1 MNEKI
6 IKNIASDLNVK
17 DSQVA
22 STLKLLSEGATIPFI
37 ARYRKE
43 VTGALD
49 EEQLRKINEVY
60 AYEVNLLERKESVIK
75 LIDEKGLLTDE
86 LKEKI
91 LNAEKLVEV
100 EDLYRPFKEKKK
112 TKATDAINNG
122 LEPLAKMIMSFP
134 TKGDITSLT
143 SKFINDKVKTIEEA
157 VTGAS
162 YIIAEYISDNAYY
175 RKWLRS
181 FIFKNG
187 FIISKKKKDAEDE
200 KKVYEMYYDFK
211 EEVSKIKSYRVLAIN
226 RAEKEKIVTVSI
238 DVDDAKVLSFFE
250 EKIIKNE
257 DSFVTDIVKN
267 AIKDSYKRLIFPSVE
282 REVRSALSEKAEDVA
297 IKNFSENL
305 ENLLLTPPI
314 KDKMVLGFDPAYRTG
329 CKLAVL
335 NPVGKVLKIEK
346 IYPHPPVN
354 KYEEAKSKTIDLINK
369 YNIDI
374 VAIGNGTAS
383 RESEKFISD
392 VIKSIDRKVDYIIVS
407 EAGAS
412 VYSASPL
419 AIKEFPDLVV
429 EERSAISIGRRL
441 QDALSELVKITP
453 ESIGVGLYQHDV
465 NAKKL
470 SSSLDFVVT
479 SVVNEVGVNI
489 NTASP
494 SLLKYISGL
503 TKTYIDK
510 IIKYREEKGKILSRE
525 EVLKNKLLSEK
536 VYEQAIGFMRVEGGS
551 NIFDTTDI
559 HPESYNIAKKV
570 MEILNINA
578 DEIGKCA
585 DKVNGVNAKELASK
599 LDTDE
604 YTIDTILKSFAKPHR
619 DPRDEMEKPILKSD
633 ILEIKDLKI
642 GDKLEGTVRNVV
654 DFGAF
659 VDIGLHNDGLIHIS
673 KMSKNYIKH
682 PSEVLKVGD
691 IISVYVIGIDK
702 EKEKVQLSLF
712 KEDSKSSFFHIIN
725 W

>member
-22 STLKLLSEGATIPFI
+22 SALKLLSEGATIPFI

-49 EEQLRKINEVY
+49 EEQLRKINEAY

-143 SKFINDKVKTIEEA
+143 SKFINDKVKTVEEA

-175 RKWLRS
+175 RKWLRN

-238 DVDDAKVLSFFE
+238 DIDDAKVLSFFE
-250 EKIIKNE
+250 EKIIKNKE
-257 DSFVTDIVKN
+257 SFAVDIVKN

-282 REVRSALSEKAEDVA
+282 REIRAALSEKAEDVA

-354 KYEEAKSKTIDLINK
+354 KYEEAKAKTIDLINK

-429 EERSAISIGRRL
+429 EERRAISIGRRL

-479 SVVNEVGVNI
+479 SAVNEVGVNI

-559 HPESYNIAKKV
+559 HPESYDIAKKV

-578 DEIGKCA
+578 DEIGKCS
-585 DKVNGVNAKELASK
+585 DKLKDINAKNLASK
-599 LDTDE
+599 LGTDE
-604 YTIDTILKSFAKPHR
+604 YTIDTILKSFAKAHR

-642 GDKLEGTVRNVV
+642 NDKLEGTVRNVV

-712 KEDSKSSFFHIIN
+712 KED
-725 W
+725 

>member
-22 STLKLLSEGATIPFI
+22 SALKLLSEGATIPFI

-143 SKFINDKVKTIEEA
+143 SKFINDKVKTVEEA

-175 RKWLRS
+175 RKWLRN

-250 EKIIKNE
+250 EKIIKNKE
-257 DSFVTDIVKN
+257 SFAVDIVKN

-282 REVRSALSEKAEDVA
+282 REIRAALSEKAEDVA

-479 SVVNEVGVNI
+479 SAVNEVGVNI

-559 HPESYNIAKKV
+559 HPESYDIAKKV

-578 DEIGKCA
+578 DEIGKCS
-585 DKVNGVNAKELASK
+585 DKLKDINAKNLASK
-599 LDTDE
+599 LGTDE
-604 YTIDTILKSFAKPHR
+604 YTIDTILKSFAKAHR

-642 GDKLEGTVRNVV
+642 NDKLEGTVRNVV

-702 EKEKVQLSLF
+702 DKEKVQLSLF
-712 KEDSKSSFFHIIN
+712 KED
-725 W
+725 

>member
-22 STLKLLSEGATIPFI
+22 SALKLLSEGSTIPFI

-49 EEQLRKINEVY
+49 EEQLRKINEAY

-143 SKFINDKVKTIEEA
+143 SKFINDKVKTVEEA

-175 RKWLRS
+175 RKWLRN

-238 DVDDAKVLSFFE
+238 DIDDAKVLSFFE
-250 EKIIKNE
+250 EKIIKNKE
-257 DSFVTDIVKN
+257 SFAVDIVKN

-282 REVRSALSEKAEDVA
+282 REIRAALSEKAEDVA

-354 KYEEAKSKTIDLINK
+354 KYEEAKAKTIDLINK

-479 SVVNEVGVNI
+479 SAVNEVGVNI

-559 HPESYNIAKKV
+559 HPESYEIAKKV

-578 DEIGKCA
+578 EEIGKCS
-585 DKVNGVNAKELASK
+585 DKLKDINAKNLACK
-599 LDTDE
+599 LGTDE
-604 YTIDTILKSFAKPHR
+604 YTIDTILKSFAKAHR

-642 GDKLEGTVRNVV
+642 NDKLEGTVRNVV

-712 KEDSKSSFFHIIN
+712 KED
-725 W
+725 

>member
-6 IKNIASDLNVK
+6 IKTIASDLNVK

-22 STLKLLSEGATIPFI
+22 SALKLLSEGATIPFI

-143 SKFINDKVKTIEEA
+143 SKFINDKVKTVEEA

-175 RKWLRS
+175 RKWLRN

-250 EKIIKNE
+250 EKIIKNKE
-257 DSFVTDIVKN
+257 SFAVDIVKN

-282 REVRSALSEKAEDVA
+282 REIRAALSEKAEDVA

-354 KYEEAKSKTIDLINK
+354 KYEEAKAKTIDLINK

-479 SVVNEVGVNI
+479 SAVNEVGVNI

-559 HPESYNIAKKV
+559 HPESYDIAKKV
-570 MEILNINA
+570 MEVLNINTE
-578 DEIGKCA
+578 EIGKCS
-585 DKVNGVNAKELASK
+585 DKLKDINAKNLASK
-599 LDTDE
+599 LGTDE
-604 YTIDTILKSFAKPHR
+604 YTIDTILKSFAKAHR

-642 GDKLEGTVRNVV
+642 NDKLEGTVRNVV

-712 KEDSKSSFFHIIN
+712 KED
-725 W
+725 

>member
-22 STLKLLSEGATIPFI
+22 SALKLLSEGATIPFI

-49 EEQLRKINEVY
+49 EEQLRKINEAY

-143 SKFINDKVKTIEEA
+143 SKFINDKVKTVEEA

-175 RKWLRS
+175 RKWLRN

-238 DVDDAKVLSFFE
+238 DIDEAKVLSFFE
-250 EKIIKNE
+250 EKIIKNKE
-257 DSFVTDIVKN
+257 SFAVDIVKN

-282 REVRSALSEKAEDVA
+282 REIRAALSEKAEDVA

-354 KYEEAKSKTIDLINK
+354 KYEEAKAKTIDLINK

-479 SVVNEVGVNI
+479 SAVNEVGVNI

-559 HPESYNIAKKV
+559 HPESYDIAKKV
-570 MEILNINA
+570 MEILNINT
-578 DEIGKCA
+578 DEIGKCS
-585 DKVNGVNAKELASK
+585 DKLKDINAKNLASK
-599 LDTDE
+599 LGTDE
-604 YTIDTILKSFAKPHR
+604 YTIDTILKSFAKAHR
-619 DPRDEMEKPILKSD
+619 DPRDEMEKPILKSY

-642 GDKLEGTVRNVV
+642 NDKLEGTVRNVV

-712 KEDSKSSFFHIIN
+712 KED
-725 W
+725 

>member
-22 STLKLLSEGATIPFI
+22 SALKLLSEGATIPFI

-49 EEQLRKINEVY
+49 EEQLRKINEAY

-143 SKFINDKVKTIEEA
+143 SKFINDKVKTVEEA

-175 RKWLRS
+175 RKWLRN

-211 EEVSKIKSYRVLAIN
+211 EEVSKIKSHRVLAIN

-238 DVDDAKVLSFFE
+238 DIDEAKFLSFFE
-250 EKIIKNE
+250 EKIIKNKE
-257 DSFVTDIVKN
+257 SFAVDIVKN

-282 REVRSALSEKAEDVA
+282 REIRAALSEKAEDVA

-354 KYEEAKSKTIDLINK
+354 KYEEAKAKTIDLINK

-479 SVVNEVGVNI
+479 SAVNEVGVNI

-559 HPESYNIAKKV
+559 HPESYDIAKKV
-570 MEILNINA
+570 MEILNINV
-578 DEIGKCA
+578 DEIGKCS
-585 DKVNGVNAKELASK
+585 DKLKDINAKNLASK
-599 LDTDE
+599 LGTDE
-604 YTIDTILKSFAKPHR
+604 YTIDTILKSFAKAHR

-642 GDKLEGTVRNVV
+642 NDKLEGTVRNVV

-712 KEDSKSSFFHIIN
+712 KED
-725 W
+725 

>member
-22 STLKLLSEGATIPFI
+22 SALKLLSEGATIPFI

-143 SKFINDKVKTIEEA
+143 SKFINDKVKSVEEA

-282 REVRSALSEKAEDVA
+282 REVRAALSEKAEDVA

-712 KEDSKSSFFHIIN
+712 KED
-725 W
+725 